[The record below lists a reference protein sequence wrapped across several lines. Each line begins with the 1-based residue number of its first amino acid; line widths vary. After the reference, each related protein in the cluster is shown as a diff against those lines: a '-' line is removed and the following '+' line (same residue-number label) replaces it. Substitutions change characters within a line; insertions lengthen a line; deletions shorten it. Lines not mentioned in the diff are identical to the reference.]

1 MKIAIIGTG
10 YVGLV
15 TGTCFADCGNDVI
28 GIDKDQRK
36 VEMLKKG
43 EIPIYE
49 PGLKEL
55 VHRNQREGRL
65 QFTTDLPTGIANAE
79 VIFIAVG
86 TPQGPDGA
94 ADLST
99 VYAVTDALAA
109 AITGH
114 KIVVIKS
121 TVPVGTNRQVYERL
135 KAKCKHP
142 VDVCSN
148 PEFLKEG
155 AAIDDCSKPDRVVVG
170 VRRPEVAQVLQEL
183 YAPFLRTERP
193 FLAMTPESAEM
204 TKYVANA
211 MLATK
216 ISFINE
222 MANLCEKVGADI
234 NDVRRG
240 IGHDVRIGFQ
250 FLFPGAGY
258 GGSCFEADETVFTL
272 DERGVRARA
281 ICDVFSEARVLVP
294 LSGSQA
300 GQDESG
306 PELRAPIPGLR
317 VLALDLET
325 GKPCLARIHVLTR
338 RPYFGVMV
346 TLTTSMGR
354 RLRVTADHP
363 IVLAEDEGYRK
374 VLAAEV
380 RPGDRIA
387 ALSELPA
394 LREAGPL
401 DLIEL
406 LAGTPLEQD
415 VYVAPTDN
423 SFTDQY
429 PHFAPHISPQELR
442 CPEEI
447 RNNNRM
453 SLMLYRRLQAAGVL
467 DVPAERLQLYTAK
480 GAATRINA
488 LVPVDAD
495 LARLCGYYLAEGF
508 ISRDVGRAGAVRH
521 RVGFCFHAEEAE
533 YIADV
538 RRILT
543 RWGLKYIE
551 RTGTNANTT
560 VVSSRIFAW
569 LLRDVLACGTRSE
582 DKALPTFAFHVGA
595 DLREELLRGAF
606 SGDGSVTELQRGRNF
621 MLEYATVSRR
631 LADGLAL
638 LLQSL
643 EIVPSVRPRWM
654 NKSKRPAYLVRVTGR
669 EQLAKLADVFGGK
682 HRERIAA
689 LLAGY
694 ERTIRQRG
702 FERCGPVA
710 ALTVH
715 EVSFERTEQPVYS
728 LETETGTLVG
738 SSGLVLHNC
747 FPKDVRALVAVAGQ
761 QSQQVP
767 LMNAVDLVNEKQKQ
781 VLPQKVKQHF
791 GDSLKGRTVALWG
804 LAFKPRT
811 DDIREAPALVLIDF
825 LLSQG
830 VHVRVHDPE
839 AIPNVRAQY
848 GNKLS
853 YSDKPYGALEGA
865 DALVIVTEWT
875 EFRNPD
881 FEVMRRLMKEKTIFD
896 GRNLYDPKTIAGLG
910 FTYYSIGRKTVQGAK

>member
-1 MKIAIIGTG
+1 
-10 YVGLV
+10 
-15 TGTCFADCGNDVI
+15 
-28 GIDKDQRK
+28 
-36 VEMLKKG
+36 
-43 EIPIYE
+43 
-49 PGLKEL
+49 
-55 VHRNQREGRL
+55 
-65 QFTTDLPTGIANAE
+65 
-79 VIFIAVG
+79 
-86 TPQGPDGA
+86 
-94 ADLST
+94 
-99 VYAVTDALAA
+99 
-109 AITGH
+109 
-114 KIVVIKS
+114 
-121 TVPVGTNRQVYERL
+121 
-135 KAKCKHP
+135 
-142 VDVCSN
+142 
-148 PEFLKEG
+148 
-155 AAIDDCSKPDRVVVG
+155 
-170 VRRPEVAQVLQEL
+170 
-183 YAPFLRTERP
+183 
-193 FLAMTPESAEM
+193 
-204 TKYVANA
+204 

-258 GGSCFEADETVFTL
+258 GGSCFEADETIFVH

-281 ICDVFSEARVLVP
+281 LCEVFQGARVLAP
-294 LSGSQA
+294 AAMSETGT
-300 GQDESG
+300 EEG
-306 PELRAPIPGLR
+306 PELREPDPGLR
-317 VLALDLET
+317 VLAVDLET
-325 GKPCLARIHVLTR
+325 GQPCLARVQALTR
-338 RPYFGVMV
+338 RPYHGDMV
-346 TLTTSMGR
+346 SLTTSMGR

-363 IVLAEDEGYRK
+363 IILAEEEGYRK

-394 LREAGPL
+394 LREAGPI

-415 VYVAPTDN
+415 VYVTPTDGF
-423 SFTDQY
+423 FTEQY
-429 PHFAPHISPQELR
+429 PRFASHISAAELR

-447 RNNNRM
+447 RANNRM
-453 SLMLYRRLQAAGVL
+453 SLVLYRRLRAAGVL

-488 LVPVDAD
+488 LVSVDAD

-508 ISRDVGRAGAVRH
+508 ISLDVGRAGAVRQ

-543 RWGLKYIE
+543 RWGLKYLE
-551 RTGTNANTT
+551 RTATNANTT
-560 VVSSRIFAW
+560 LVSSRIFAW
-569 LLRDVLACGTRSE
+569 LLRDVLGCGTRSE
-582 DKALPTFAFHVGA
+582 DKALPSFAFHVGT
-595 DLREELLRGAF
+595 DLRGELLRGAF
-606 SGDGSVTELQRGRNF
+606 SGDGSVTEVQRGRNF

-643 EIVPSVRPRWM
+643 DIVPSVRPRWM
-654 NKSKRPAYLVRVTGR
+654 NKSKRPAYLIRVSGR
-669 EQLAKLADVFGGK
+669 KQLAKLVDVFGGK
-682 HRERIAA
+682 HRERIVA

-702 FERCGPVA
+702 FERRGPVA
-710 ALTVH
+710 TLTVR

-728 LETETGTLVG
+728 LETQTGTVIAA
-738 SSGLVLHNC
+738 SGLVLHNC
-747 FPKDVRALVAVAGQ
+747 FPKDVRALIAVAGQ

-767 LMNAVDLVNEKQKQ
+767 LMHAVDVVNEKQKQ
-781 VLPQKVKQHF
+781 VLPQKIKQHF
-791 GDSLKGRTVALWG
+791 GDGLKGKTIALWG

-825 LLSQG
+825 LLSEG
-830 VHVRVHDPE
+830 AHVRVHDPE
-839 AIPNVRAQY
+839 AIANVRAQY

-853 YSDKPYGALEGA
+853 YCDRPYGALEGA
-865 DALVIVTEWT
+865 DALVIVTEWS

-910 FTYYSIGRKTVQGAK
+910 FTYHSIGRKTVHGAK